1 MTQDLSRQ
9 PIECL
14 SCGTVNAWMNHSCRS
29 CQASLSEMGKP
40 LDLSSRPPEPAESTP
55 VHGGGPSR
63 SSQFPPRG
71 RLGILWI
78 LLGAMAYFAVVQA
91 GANVLQNSVLAK
103 DPRLAG
109 LLEKSMAAGG
119 ASDALSE
126 EEQAL
131 LEEHKPLIFAAILPV
146 MLGAP
151 LLIGF
156 VLGRVTGSLTE
167 AMWAMGVGCV
177 LANTAAVQS
186 LALLLMVLLSSALTA
201 GIGALGALP
210 GRAWHRAMARRGS
223 G

>member
-1 MTQDLSRQ
+1 MTEDLSRQ

-14 SCGTVNAWMNHSCRS
+14 SCGTVNAWMSQTCRS
-29 CQASLSEMGKP
+29 CQASLSEKGKP
-40 LDLSSRPPEPAESTP
+40 LDLSSRPPQPKESSSVDP
-55 VHGGGPSR
+55 GSMR
-63 SSQFPPRG
+63 SSQPPPKG

-103 DPRLAG
+103 DPRVAG

-119 ASDALSE
+119 TSDALSE

-156 VLGRVTGSLTE
+156 VLGRLTGSLTE

-201 GIGALGALP
+201 GIAALGALP
-210 GRAWHRAMARRGS
+210 GRAWHRAMARRNS